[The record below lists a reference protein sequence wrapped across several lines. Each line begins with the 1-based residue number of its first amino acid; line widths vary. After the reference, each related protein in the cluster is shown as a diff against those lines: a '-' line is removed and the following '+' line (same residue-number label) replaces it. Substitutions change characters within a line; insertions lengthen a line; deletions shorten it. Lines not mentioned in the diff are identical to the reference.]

1 MSHCTEHREFIP
13 RSDTPAAMPKGIAVH
28 YYQRWPSK
36 PQEITADSLRRVM
49 KNLWEGKWENLF
61 LTNDTTFEQNFMQL
75 ESGGGL
81 YALQFVRDNTGGSG
95 EEAAWF
101 STFDPEYLD
110 SDEET
115 DIECSDGKS
124 VICRRYTTSD
134 KGAVMTAI
142 EYFIRTGRLW
152 DGIPWM
158 KSWQEWVEE

>member
-1 MSHCTEHREFIP
+1 MRKCIEHREFIP
-13 RSDTPAAMPKGIAVH
+13 VAEVPAEMPKGIAIQ
-28 YYQRWPSK
+28 YYVRWPGEPK
-36 PQEITADSLRRVM
+36 EITSNSLSRLK
-49 KNLWEGKWENLF
+49 KNLRDGKWENIF
-61 LTNDTTFEQNFMQL
+61 LTNDTSFEQNFMQL

-115 DIECSDGKS
+115 DIECSDGQS
-124 VICRRYTTSD
+124 IVFREFTTAD
-134 KGAVMTAI
+134 KEAVMTAI